1 MTTAAPVALVTGG
14 ARRVGAAMV
23 RMLARR
29 GYRIALHYNQ
39 SRSDA
44 EALASQLRAGGALVD
59 IHQRDLSEDGAPSA
73 LVAEVMER
81 SARLDLLVN
90 SAASFERT
98 PFAEV
103 SEQQWDEILKV
114 NLRAPFFCAQAAAEV
129 MSSGGLIVNIADLA
143 AFETWPAY
151 LPHSLAKGG
160 IVQLTRSLA
169 QMLAPRIRV
178 NAISP
183 GVVLL
188 PEAFDQKTADTLV
201 ATTPL
206 RRAGSPDDVVRALE
220 YLIDATF
227 VTGEILMVDGGR
239 NVRR

>member
-1 MTTAAPVALVTGG
+1 MAEPHVALVTGG

-23 RMLARR
+23 RRLAARKFT
-29 GYRIALHYNQ
+29 IALHYNG
-39 SRSDA
+39 SRSEARELA
-44 EALASQLRAGGALVD
+44 EALRAGGASVELF
-59 IHQRDLSEDGAPSA
+59 QADLSAAGAPDK
-73 LVAEVMER
+73 LIAEVVER
-81 SARLDLLVN
+81 AGRLDLLVN

-98 PFAEV
+98 PFTEV
-103 SEQQWDEILKV
+103 TPEAWDDIFAV
-114 NLRAPFFCAQAAAEV
+114 NLRAPFFCARAAAAV
-129 MSSGGLIVNIADLA
+129 MPPGSLIVNIADLA

-169 QMLAPRIRV
+169 QMLAPGIRV

-188 PEAFDQKTADTLV
+188 PDGFDDGEAAKLV
-201 ATTPL
+201 GTTPL
-206 RRAGSPDDVVRALE
+206 RRAGSPDDVVQALD

-227 VTGEILMVDGGR
+227 VTGEVLRVDGGR
-239 NVRR
+239 HVRR